1 MPSIYKLTSIREYI
15 EEGDHNHYGFEIVGI
30 IRKPVV
36 RFTFDT
42 REEAEKYGQQMNEA
56 VTAAVG
62 VTPLFVR

>member
-1 MPSIYKLTSIREYI
+1 MRET
-15 EEGDHNHYGFEIVGI
+15 
-30 IRKPVV
+30 VV

-42 REEAEKYGQQMNEA
+42 REEAEKYRQQMNEA